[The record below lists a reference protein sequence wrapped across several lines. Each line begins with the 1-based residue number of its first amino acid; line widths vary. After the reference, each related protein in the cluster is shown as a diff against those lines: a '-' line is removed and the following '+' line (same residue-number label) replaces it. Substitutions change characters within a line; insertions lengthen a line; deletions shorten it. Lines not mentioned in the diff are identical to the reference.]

1 MKETRHASYRRCGS
15 GRHAH
20 APPEIPEALTRT
32 AGRANGLT
40 SLSCEQM
47 IDDRWRIPA
56 KRPTGEERATTP
68 YPRRNKMTV

>member
-1 MKETRHASYRRCGS
+1 
-15 GRHAH
+15 
-20 APPEIPEALTRT
+20 
-32 AGRANGLT
+32 
-40 SLSCEQM
+40 M